1 MWSNNPPHDRRLLYG
16 ILLSVYGSFAGSGH
30 ASGERTKQQGT
41 PNVKTTMQKA
51 ALRSATCLSAITL
64 LCASGAYAQ
73 DTTAQAEEPDTG
85 VIIVTGSRIQ
95 TELPTTVAPVQVVS
109 EDLIE
114 STGAVNIQETL
125 LENPVFGTPTFS
137 RTNTSF
143 LTSGS
148 GLATVDLRN
157 LGVDRTLVLINGRRV
172 VSGLPGSA
180 AVDLNMIPTQMLERA
195 EVLTSGSAS
204 AIYGSD
210 AVAGV
215 VNFILKDDFEGLEIN
230 AQSGITE
237 VGDSFTLDTG
247 VLMGGNFD
255 DGRGNATVFFG
266 YSEQGSAFLRNHK
279 TEAGP
284 SDVDSVSDIFF
295 GGDIFDSAEPFLSSY
310 APQGSYTTVNGAGA
324 AYTWTYSPTGVL
336 QPCFEP
342 NAPTCTSER
351 RDADGNI
358 ISPDIGGGVGPNGFN
373 RTAHRY
379 LAVPVQRYTGYLNAH
394 YDITDN
400 ITAFLE
406 GSFVSTNAKSNIEP
420 FPWDTDSSS
429 TQYVD
434 GQMPIETLHNG
445 IIVRNPF
452 VPDAIYNN
460 ASDTNGDGLRDIF
473 VARRLSSFGPRASEA
488 TQNTFRIVGGL
499 KGELTTNWN
508 YEVFGNYGQ
517 TNVTQNGTGQINVL
531 NFRSSQEI
539 IPDGAGGFTCADP
552 NAVANGCIPV
562 NIFAPDGIS
571 EEGVAYLEAPS
582 FYKAVQKQT
591 QVGANLSGFFGNP
604 LGANDIGMT
613 VGVEYRRES
622 QDSRWDALQAA
633 GLNGGNALPPTS
645 GNFDVKEAYGEVLVP
660 LINEGFVHDL
670 SVRGAVRFSDYSTVG
685 NTFSWNAGGEFAPI
699 EDIRFRGMYAVT
711 VRAPNI
717 AELFEGLSQDFPT
730 VNDPCDGIGATGG
743 GALGDNCRAAPG
755 VLANIAANGTFLVT
769 QSDRQGVTGFSGG
782 NPNLQEEKGKTL
794 TAGVVINP
802 KSIDALRNLTITAD
816 YFRVK
821 IEDAIVET
829 PEQFI
834 VDQCYRQGVQSFC
847 DFIERRTTQ
856 QGTNS
861 AGSLRE
867 VNTGTTNSG
876 GTKTSGIDVTVN
888 YVHYFDVGNERLRT
902 SLNVAYTHLLSGYD
916 IPLTGEA
923 KDYFEGEVGAAKD
936 RFTVN
941 TAIGTDDFRL
951 SATGTYI
958 GASWIDDQF
967 DGYHVYKVHPEFY
980 LDLQMRF
987 FIEGGTEF
995 YIGADNVLDNDPVYF
1010 GSVNGS
1016 TTGMES
1022 DTGTYDPL
1030 GRRFYAGAKM
1040 KF

>member
-1 MWSNNPPHDRRLLYG
+1 
-16 ILLSVYGSFAGSGH
+16 
-30 ASGERTKQQGT
+30 
-41 PNVKTTMQKA
+41 MQKA
-51 ALRSATCLSAITL
+51 ALRSATSLTAFAL
-64 LCASGAYAQ
+64 LCASSAYAQ
-73 DTTAQAEEPDTG
+73 DAAEPAAEAADNGG
-85 VIIVTGSRIQ
+85 VIIVTGTRIQ
-95 TELPTTVAPVQVVS
+95 TDVPTTVAPVQVVS

-114 STGAVNIQETL
+114 SSGAVNIQETL

-143 LTSGS
+143 LTNGS

-157 LGVDRTLVLINGRRV
+157 LDVDRTLVLINGRRV

-180 AVDLNMIPTQMLERA
+180 AVDLNMIPTQMLQRA

-204 AIYGSD
+204 AVYGSD

-247 VLMGGNFD
+247 VLLGGNFD

-266 YSEQGSAFLRNHK
+266 YSEQGAAFLKNHK

-284 SDVDSVSDIFF
+284 SDVDSISAIFF
-295 GGDIFDSAEPFLSSY
+295 GGDIFEPVEPFFSSY
-310 APQGSYTTVNGAGA
+310 PPQGRYSTDN
-324 AYTWTYSPTGVL
+324 YTWTYSPTGAL
-336 QPCFEP
+336 QPCFTA
-342 NAPTCTSER
+342 NGATCTT
-351 RDADGNI
+351 
-358 ISPDIGGGVGPNGFN
+358 DIGSGVGPNGFN
-373 RTAHRY
+373 RQAFRY

-420 FPWDTDSSS
+420 FPWDTDSSG

-434 GQMPIETLHNG
+434 GQMPIETLFNG
-445 IIVRNPF
+445 AIVRNPF
-452 VPDAIYNN
+452 VPDAIYND

-473 VARRLSSFGPRASEA
+473 IAKRLSSFGPRATEA
-488 TQNTFRIVGGL
+488 TQDTFRLVGGVR
-499 KGELTTNWN
+499 GELASNWN
-508 YEVFGNYGQ
+508 YEVFANYGQ
-517 TNVTQNGTGQINVL
+517 TNITQTGTGQINVL
-531 NFRSSQEI
+531 NFRSSQQI
-539 IPDGAGGFTCADP
+539 VPDGEGGFMCADP

-562 NIFAPDGIS
+562 NIFGLDSIS
-571 EEGVAYLEAPS
+571 PEGVAYLEAPS

-622 QDSRWDALQAA
+622 QDSRWDALQSA

-645 GNFDVKEAYGEVLVP
+645 GSFDVKEAYGEVLVP
-660 LINEGFVHDL
+660 LINDGFVHEL
-670 SVRGAVRFSDYSTVG
+670 SVRGAARYSDYSSIG

-711 VRAPNI
+711 VRAPNV

-802 KSIDALRNLTITAD
+802 KSIHALRNLTITAD

-847 DFIERRTTQ
+847 DFIVRRTNQ

-867 VNTGTTNSG
+867 VNTAVSNSG
-876 GTKTSGIDVTVN
+876 GIKTSGIDVTLN
-888 YVHYFDVGNERLRT
+888 YVHFFDVGNERLRT
-902 SLNVAYTHLLSGYD
+902 SLNVAYTHLLSGYE
-916 IPLTGEA
+916 IPLPGA
-923 KDYFEGEVGAAKD
+923 DKDFFEGEVGAAKD

-941 TAIGTDDFRL
+941 TAIGTDDIRL

-967 DGYHVYKVHPEFY
+967 DGFHVYKVHPEFY
-980 LDLQMRF
+980 LDLQLRY

-1010 GSVNGS
+1010 ASVNGS

-1030 GRRFYAGAKM
+1030 GRRFYAGVKM

>member
-1 MWSNNPPHDRRLLYG
+1 
-16 ILLSVYGSFAGSGH
+16 
-30 ASGERTKQQGT
+30 
-41 PNVKTTMQKA
+41 MQKA
-51 ALRSATCLSAITL
+51 ALRSATSLTAFAL
-64 LCASGAYAQ
+64 LCASSAYAQ
-73 DTTAQAEEPDTG
+73 DAAEPAAEAADDGG
-85 VIIVTGSRIQ
+85 VIIVTGTRIQ
-95 TELPTTVAPVQVVS
+95 TDVPTTVAPVQVVS

-114 STGAVNIQETL
+114 SSGAINIQETL

-157 LGVDRTLVLINGRRV
+157 LDVDRTLVLINGRRV

-204 AIYGSD
+204 AVYGSD

-247 VLMGGNFD
+247 VLLGGNFD

-266 YSEQGSAFLRNHK
+266 YSEQGAAFLKNHK

-284 SDVDSVSDIFF
+284 SDVDSISAIFF
-295 GGDIFDSAEPFLSSY
+295 GGDIFDSVEPFNSSY
-310 APQGSYTTVNGAGA
+310 APQGRYSTDNF
-324 AYTWTYSPTGVL
+324 TWTYSPTGAL
-336 QPCFEP
+336 QPCFDA
-342 NAPTCTSER
+342 NAATCTS
-351 RDADGNI
+351 
-358 ISPDIGGGVGPNGFN
+358 DIGDGVGPNGFN
-373 RTAHRY
+373 RQAFRY

-420 FPWDTDSSS
+420 FPWDTDSSG

-434 GQMPIETLHNG
+434 GQMPIETLFNG
-445 IIVRNPF
+445 AIVRNPF
-452 VPDAIYNN
+452 VPDAIYND

-473 VARRLSSFGPRASEA
+473 VAKRLSSFGPRATEA
-488 TQNTFRIVGGL
+488 TQDTFRLVGGVR
-499 KGELTTNWN
+499 GELASNWN
-508 YEVFGNYGQ
+508 YEVFANYGQ
-517 TNVTQNGTGQINVL
+517 TNITQTGTGQINVL
-531 NFRSSQEI
+531 NFRSSQQI
-539 IPDGAGGFTCADP
+539 VPDGEGGFMCADP

-562 NIFAPDGIS
+562 NIFGLDSIG

-622 QDSRWDALQAA
+622 QDSRWDALQSA

-645 GNFDVKEAYGEVLVP
+645 GSFEVKEAYGEVLVP
-660 LINEGFVHDL
+660 LINDGFVHEL
-670 SVRGAVRFSDYSTVG
+670 SVRGAARYSDYSSIG

-711 VRAPNI
+711 VRAPNV

-802 KSIDALRNLTITAD
+802 KSIHALRNLTITAD

-821 IEDAIVET
+821 IQDAIVET

-867 VNTGTTNSG
+867 VNTGVTNSG
-876 GTKTSGIDVTVN
+876 GIKTSGIDVTLN
-888 YVHYFDVGNERLRT
+888 YVHFFDVGNERLRT
-902 SLNVAYTHLLSGYD
+902 SLNVAYTHLLSGYE
-916 IPLTGEA
+916 IPLRGEA
-923 KDYFEGEVGAAKD
+923 KDYFEGEVGSAKD

-967 DGYHVYKVHPEFY
+967 DGFHVYKVHPEFY
-980 LDLQMRF
+980 LDLQLRY

-995 YIGADNVLDNDPVYF
+995 YVGADNVLDNDPVYF
-1010 GSVNGS
+1010 ASVNGS

-1030 GRRFYAGAKM
+1030 GRRFYAGVKM

>member
-1 MWSNNPPHDRRLLYG
+1 MAAKRDSADMPASGPPAEL
-16 ILLSVYGSFAGSGH
+16 GH
-30 ASGERTKQQGT
+30 AFGGRTKQQGT
-41 PNVKTTMQKA
+41 PKVRTTIHKA
-51 ALRSATCLSAITL
+51 ALRSATCLAVF
-64 LCASGAYAQ
+64 AVGATGAHAQ
-73 DTTAQAEEPDTG
+73 EAADEPSD
-85 VIIVTGSRIQ
+85 VIIVTGTRIQ

-114 STGAVNIQETL
+114 NSGAVNIQETL

-204 AIYGSD
+204 AVYGSD

-247 VLMGGNFD
+247 VLLGGNFG

-266 YSEQGSAFLRNHK
+266 YSEQGAAYMKNHK

-284 SDVDSVSDIFF
+284 SDVDSISAIFF
-295 GGDIFDSAEPFLSSY
+295 GGDIFDSVEPFFSSY
-310 APQGSYTTVNGAGA
+310 APQGRYSTDN
-324 AYTWTYSPTGVL
+324 YTWTYSPSGAL
-336 QPCFEP
+336 QPCFTANGP
-342 NAPTCTSER
+342 SCTT
-351 RDADGNI
+351 
-358 ISPDIGGGVGPNGFN
+358 DIGSGVGPNGFN
-373 RTAHRY
+373 RTAFRY

-394 YDITDN
+394 YDITES

-420 FPWDTDSSS
+420 FPWDTDSSG

-434 GQMPIETLHNG
+434 GQMPIETLFNG
-445 IIVRNPF
+445 VIYRNPF
-452 VPDAIYNN
+452 VPDAIYND

-473 VARRLSSFGPRASEA
+473 VAKRLSSFGPRASEA
-488 TQNTFRIVGGL
+488 TQDTFRIVGGL
-499 KGELTTNWN
+499 RGELATNWN

-517 TNVTQNGTGQINVL
+517 SNVTQNGTGQINVL
-531 NFRSSQEI
+531 NFRSSQQI

-562 NIFAPDGIS
+562 NIFGPDSIS

-604 LGANDIGMT
+604 LGANDIGVT
-613 VGVEYRRES
+613 VGAEYRRES
-622 QDSRWDALQAA
+622 QDSRWDALQSA

-645 GNFDVKEAYGEVLVP
+645 GSFDVKEAYGEILVP

-670 SVRGAVRFSDYSTVG
+670 SVRGAARFSDYSTVG

-730 VNDPCDGIGATGG
+730 VNDPCEGVGASGG

-755 VLANIAANGTFLVT
+755 VLANIAANGVFTVS

-802 KSIDALRNLTITAD
+802 KSIHALRNLTLTVD

-834 VDQCYRQGVQSFC
+834 VDQCYRQGVQTFC
-847 DFIERRTTQ
+847 DFIVRRTTQ

-867 VNTGTTNSG
+867 VNTGVTNSG
-876 GTKTSGIDVTVN
+876 GTKTSGIDVTLN
-888 YVHYFDVGNERLRT
+888 YVHYFDIGNERLRT

-916 IPLTGEA
+916 IPLPGEA
-923 KDYFEGEVGAAKD
+923 KDYFEGEVGKAKD

-958 GASWIDDQF
+958 GSSWIDDQF

-980 LDLQMRF
+980 LDLQLRF

-995 YIGADNVLDNDPVYF
+995 YVGADNVLDNDPVYF

-1016 TTGMES
+1016 TTGMET

-1030 GRRFYAGAKM
+1030 GRRFYAGAKV